1 MRLKDAV
8 CALRKFLLCI
18 SFLCTWCSIK
28 DIRMHEKMNQPPI
41 CKINISASSIQ
52 RHPCRIATHSSS
64 SSLRGLMIENL
75 PKEAARQVAFREL
88 QGEVPGMRDE
98 ASARRPTKTLDGATV
113 SAHSP
118 GTPGGHERMALLALE
133 NLHLSFGGVAAL
145 AGVSLEINATDFFA
159 IIGPNGAGKTS
170 IFNCISGIYT
180 PTRGRIRFDGRDISS
195 LKPHQR
201 AQLRIAR
208 TFQNIAL
215 FKGMTVLDNIKIG
228 RHIHLRS
235 GILACS
241 LYYGKAV
248 REELEH
254 RAVIERDIIDLL
266 ALQDIRHKIVGTL
279 PYGLQ
284 KRVELARALA
294 LDPLVLLLDEPTAG
308 MNAEETEEM
317 VRFILYVK
325 RIKQLTTVMIEHD
338 IVAVV
343 ENSGRLA
350 VLDFGQKIAEGLP
363 PEVQHD
369 PLVIKA
375 YLGEEFEVA

>member
-1 MRLKDAV
+1 
-8 CALRKFLLCI
+8 
-18 SFLCTWCSIK
+18 
-28 DIRMHEKMNQPPI
+28 
-41 CKINISASSIQ
+41 
-52 RHPCRIATHSSS
+52 
-64 SSLRGLMIENL
+64 
-75 PKEAARQVAFREL
+75 
-88 QGEVPGMRDE
+88 
-98 ASARRPTKTLDGATV
+98 
-113 SAHSP
+113 
-118 GTPGGHERMALLALE
+118 MALLTLE
-133 NLHLSFGGVAAL
+133 DIHLRFGGVIAL
-145 AGVSLEINATDFFA
+145 AGVNLEVNATDFFA

-180 PTRGRIRFDGRDISS
+180 PTRGRIRFAGRDISA

-235 GILACS
+235 GIFACS

-266 ALQDIRHKIVGTL
+266 ELQDMRHKIVGTL

-308 MNAEETEEM
+308 MNAEETEDM

-325 RIKQLTTVMIEHD
+325 RMKQLTTVMIEHD
-338 IVAVV
+338 MGVV
-343 ENSGRLA
+343 MDISDRVA
-350 VLDFGQKIAEGLP
+350 VLDFGTKIAEGLP

-369 PLVIKA
+369 PVVIKA

>member
-1 MRLKDAV
+1 
-8 CALRKFLLCI
+8 
-18 SFLCTWCSIK
+18 
-28 DIRMHEKMNQPPI
+28 
-41 CKINISASSIQ
+41 
-52 RHPCRIATHSSS
+52 
-64 SSLRGLMIENL
+64 
-75 PKEAARQVAFREL
+75 
-88 QGEVPGMRDE
+88 
-98 ASARRPTKTLDGATV
+98 
-113 SAHSP
+113 
-118 GTPGGHERMALLALE
+118 MALLTLE
-133 NLHLSFGGVAAL
+133 DIHLRFGGVVAL
-145 AGVSLEINATDFFA
+145 AGVNLEVNATDFFA

-180 PTRGRIRFDGRDISS
+180 PTRGRILFDGRDISS

-266 ALQDIRHKIVGTL
+266 ELQDMRHKIVGTL

-308 MNAEETEEM
+308 MNAEETEDM

-325 RIKQLTTVMIEHD
+325 RLKQLTTVMIEHD
-338 IVAVV
+338 MGVV
-343 ENSGRLA
+343 MDISDRVA
-350 VLDFGQKIAEGLP
+350 VLDFGKKIAEGLP
-363 PEVQHD
+363 PAVQQD

>member
-1 MRLKDAV
+1 
-8 CALRKFLLCI
+8 
-18 SFLCTWCSIK
+18 
-28 DIRMHEKMNQPPI
+28 
-41 CKINISASSIQ
+41 
-52 RHPCRIATHSSS
+52 
-64 SSLRGLMIENL
+64 
-75 PKEAARQVAFREL
+75 
-88 QGEVPGMRDE
+88 
-98 ASARRPTKTLDGATV
+98 
-113 SAHSP
+113 
-118 GTPGGHERMALLALE
+118 MALLTLE
-133 NLHLSFGGVAAL
+133 DIHLHFGGVIAL
-145 AGVSLEINATDFFA
+145 AGVNLEVNATDFFA

-180 PTRGRIRFDGRDISS
+180 PTRGRILFDGRDISS

-266 ALQDIRHKIVGTL
+266 ELQDIRHKIVGTL

-308 MNAEETEEM
+308 MNAEETEDM

-338 IVAVV
+338 MGVV
-343 ENSGRLA
+343 MDISDRVA
-350 VLDFGQKIAEGLP
+350 VLDFGKKIAEGLP
-363 PEVQHD
+363 PEMQQD